1 MSLGK
6 HAVPFSKL
14 WEVTQSQQKHCSTV
28 YYHPCCDIWTTK
40 NSRTNRVSHSQ
51 FIAWRDILHSLPS
64 DCTDAQQGLEA
75 KMIEE
80 GWSLHAI
87 VNKPCK
93 LQPSSR
99 QEPSRMCS
107 TTQQR
112 QCLRPFDTLANPNI
126 RTTWRPDRSH
136 CHPRARRA

>member
-51 FIAWRDILHSLPS
+51 FITWRDILHSLPS

-93 LQPSSR
+93 LQTFVKARAIQNVLNNAAKTVSETIRYPG
-99 QEPSRMCS
+99 EPEHQNNVE
-107 TTQQR
+107 T
-112 QCLRPFDTLANPNI
+112 
-126 RTTWRPDRSH
+126 
-136 CHPRARRA
+136 